1 MKKSSPVV
9 LHQLSNFAS
18 GLGNSIVMIT
28 IPWLILEETGSPA
41 FAGLVAA
48 ISAIP
53 GLIISPIGGWLVDH
67 VGRRAVSVGADLLS
81 SLAVLA
87 FPIVAFTYGLSSLS
101 ILLIAV
107 IGAVFD
113 PAGYTAR
120 KTLLADVAKAS
131 EIELDRLNGIHDGF
145 MGISWILGPAVG
157 AGLISTVGAINSFWV
172 SAGLFVLAALS
183 IVFLRVGNL
192 GKDAREL
199 AEQNGEVTDRSF
211 RIGFQVL
218 WGDKLLRTITI
229 SVLILAAVYLP
240 TETVVLPTY
249 FEELGN
255 PAGLGIVISA
265 LAAGSAIG
273 SFGYG
278 WISKRISRK
287 NLVRMTLIGT
297 AANPGKY
304 VYVKG
309 SDGYTYAFMHL
320 DEIAKLKRGQKLKV
334 PLATPTTKAKVGH
347 DENVSWQTV
356 EDQYPGILAFGQKV
370 FELVSHWCESHGN
383 GRLLDFKIE
392 VAYDRDSKEF
402 ILCDEVSPDTC
413 RLCLEMDSEALMRGK
428 SVEFYDKEFG
438 RQYLASLGIRAL
450 DPENADDIARVNLWT
465 PEKDFIDEMHRRL
478 EVGCRIL
485 TGGFSS
491 QEFLRD
497 AIGV

>member
-1 MKKSSPVV
+1 
-9 LHQLSNFAS
+9 
-18 GLGNSIVMIT
+18 MIT

-87 FPIVAFTYGLSSLS
+87 FPIVALTYGLSSLS

-107 IGAVFD
+107 VGAIFD

-172 SAGLFVLAALS
+172 SAGLFVIAAMA

-192 GKDAREL
+192 GKDARDL
-199 AEQNGEVTDRSF
+199 AELNGEVTDKSF
-211 RIGFQVL
+211 KIGFQVL
-218 WGDKLLRTITI
+218 WNDKLLRTITL

-249 FEELGN
+249 FEDLDN
-255 PAGLGIVISA
+255 PAGLGIVISG

-278 WISKRISRK
+278 WISKRVSRK

-297 AANPGKY
+297 AVSILPMAFLPPLPVLILSGFALGLSWGPFNPLISTLIQQRVPADQQGR
-304 VYVKG
+304 VFGVQ
-309 SDGYTYAFMHL
+309 TAVFYA
-320 DEIAKLKRGQKLKV
+320 AP
-334 PLATPTTKAKVGH
+334 PLGM
-347 DENVSWQTV
+347 
-356 EDQYPGILAFGQKV
+356 ILAG
-370 FELVSHWCESHGN
+370 
-383 GRLLDFKIE
+383 I
-392 VAYDRDSKEF
+392 
-402 ILCDEVSPDTC
+402 
-413 RLCLEMDSEALMRGK
+413 
-428 SVEFYDKEFG
+428 SVE
-438 RQYLASLGIRAL
+438 SLGVGTTYLILAAILSTTAL
-450 DPENADDIARVNLWT
+450 LALVT
-465 PEKDFIDEMHRRL
+465 K
-478 EVGCRIL
+478 
-485 TGGFSS
+485 S
-491 QEFLRD
+491 LRSNF
-497 AIGV
+497 

>member
-1 MKKSSPVV
+1 MMKKKTPLI
-9 LHQLSNFAS
+9 LHQVSNFSS

-67 VGRRAVSVGADLLS
+67 VGRRAVSVSADLLS

-87 FPIVAFTYGLSSLS
+87 FPIVAFIYGLSSLS

-192 GKDAREL
+192 GKEARDL
-199 AEQNGEVTDRSF
+199 AEQNGEVTDRSL

-218 WGDKLLRTITI
+218 WNDKLLRTITFAI
-229 SVLILAAVYLP
+229 LIIAAVYLP

-249 FEELGN
+249 FEDLGN

-278 WISKRISRK
+278 WISKRVSRK

-297 AANPGKY
+297 AVSILPMSFLPPLPVLILSGFALGLSWGPFNPLISTLIQQRVPADQQGRVFGVQTAVFY
-304 VYVKG
+304 AAPPLGMVLAGVSVESLG
-309 SDGYTYAFMHL
+309 VSTTYL
-320 DEIAKLKRGQKLKV
+320 
-334 PLATPTTKAKVGH
+334 
-347 DENVSWQTV
+347 
-356 EDQYPGILAFGQKV
+356 ILAAI
-370 FELVSHWCESHGN
+370 LSTTA
-383 GRLLDFKIE
+383 LL
-392 VAYDRDSKEF
+392 
-402 ILCDEVSPDTC
+402 
-413 RLCLEMDSEALMRGK
+413 ALLTR
-428 SVEFYDKEFG
+428 
-438 RQYLASLGIRAL
+438 SLRS
-450 DPENADDIARVNLWT
+450 N
-465 PEKDFIDEMHRRL
+465 F
-478 EVGCRIL
+478 
-485 TGGFSS
+485 
-491 QEFLRD
+491 
-497 AIGV
+497 